1 MPGRPI
7 PCGLALVALLAAA
20 CAPFA
25 GAAEAP
31 PSARPPTREEFLRE
45 IRRLEGEVRDLQS
58 QIDLLRA
65 SPPTQASAVVTV
77 PAGAR
82 QGTPFNAPA
91 PEFGPSDWVP
101 TWPPMVNPSPQA
113 RQRTPGELGAD
124 PPPPD
129 APFDFP
135 QFVPGSL
142 AVRHGLGP
150 SEVTVNLA
158 LLNADGSENLQ
169 VNSNRIVVRSSR
181 PPDGTFT
188 ILNYLERPVTVRW
201 VAQRPAP

>member
-1 MPGRPI
+1 MRGGPI
-7 PCGLALVALLAAA
+7 SCRLALAALLAAA

-58 QIDLLRA
+58 QMDLLRGA
-65 SPPTQASAVVTV
+65 LPGQASAVVTV

-82 QGTPFNAPA
+82 QGNRFNAPA

-101 TWPPMVNPSPQA
+101 TWPPVVNPSPQS
-113 RQRTPGELGAD
+113 RQRTPVELGAE
-124 PPPPD
+124 PPPPE

-142 AVRHGLGP
+142 VVRHGLGP
-150 SEVTVNLA
+150 SEVTVSLA

-169 VNSNRIVVRSSR
+169 VNPNRIAVRGPK

-188 ILNYLERPVTVRW
+188 ILNYTEYAVTVRW